1 MDKYSYNK
9 RLNALYKNFNFILL
23 VMHSYFEKSLT
34 GAIKK
39 NQYFGKKIIKLLK
52 KIKYQKKIFNMN
64 SILIIEILCFIKKEK
79 KKSIKK

>member
-1 MDKYSYNK
+1 MNKYSYNK

-39 NQYFGKKIIKLLK
+39 NQYFGKSVKMSIPFWPKDNKASNKNKI
-52 KIKYQKKIFNMN
+52 
-64 SILIIEILCFIKKEK
+64 S
-79 KKSIKK
+79 